1 MISLR
6 PYQLESIVH
15 LRHGFANKHQRQVLT
30 LPTGAGKTV
39 VFCEM
44 ARMAFEKGT
53 VTLILTDRTELFKQT
68 IKSLTRIGVSV
79 EEIGPNRTYIYEGA
93 TIYLGMVETLKRR
106 KMLNI
111 NPELIIIDESHKGNF
126 TSILERY
133 PKAKVIGATATPQG
147 NHFFKYYQN
156 IVQIIDVPD
165 LVAKGYL
172 VSCKAYQMVDDFS
185 DLQTKAGEFTDN
197 SLLAHYDK
205 PKLYSGVISWWKKYA
220 KGLKTICFN
229 VNIEHTIKTHQ
240 SFIAAG
246 ISSEY
251 VTSKTPKE
259 ERDRILAAFSAGHF
273 SVLNNCGILTTGY
286 DEPTIECVVMNRAT
300 KSLPLFLQCIGRGSR
315 TLKGVI
321 DNCTTDEE
329 RLSAIA
335 KSAKPSFIVLDFGM
349 NHDRHGMWNEPRL
362 WKLKQPREKQESA
375 APVKTCQNEECGC
388 LVPISAVKCSFCG
401 YEFPIKASSLA
412 EGVMVEVTP
421 KVPDNLKGR
430 HVSDLSISE
439 LFELEESKKYK
450 ASFIW
455 RVIRSMGKPA
465 IEEYAQKK
473 NYKSGWVKRQVDAMG
488 DSEFTDY
495 KLN

>member
-6 PYQLESIVH
+6 PYQSESIFH
-15 LRHGFANKHQRQVLT
+15 LRAGFAAKHQRQVLT

-79 EEIGPNRTYIYEGA
+79 EEISPNKTYIYEGA

-106 KMLNI
+106 KNLAI
-111 NPELIIIDESHKGNF
+111 EPELIIIDESHKGNF
-126 TSILERY
+126 TSILERF
-133 PKAKVIGATATPQG
+133 PKAKVIGATATPVG
-147 NHFFKYYQN
+147 KHFFEWYQN
-156 IVQIIDVPD
+156 IVQVIDVPD
-165 LVAKGYL
+165 LVASGYL
-172 VSCKAYQMVDDFS
+172 VKCKAYQMEDDFS
-185 DLQTKAGEFTDN
+185 DLQTKAGEFTDY

-205 PKLYSGVISWWKKYA
+205 PKLYDGVIDWWRKYA
-220 KGLKTICFN
+220 EGKKTICFN
-229 VNIEHTIKTHQ
+229 VNIEHTIKTHET
-240 SFIAAG
+240 FIAAG

-286 DEPTIECVVMNRAT
+286 DEPTIECVILNRAT

-321 DNCTTDEE
+321 DNCKTDDE

-335 KSAKPSFIVLDFGM
+335 ASAKPNFITLDFGM
-349 NHDRHGMWNEPRL
+349 NHDRLGMWNEPRL
-362 WKLKQPREKQESA
+362 WKLKEPREKQESA
-375 APVKTCQNEECGC
+375 APVKTCGNKECGC
-388 LVPISAVKCSFCG
+388 LVPISIMQCGFCG
-401 YEFPIKASSLA
+401 YIFPAKVA
-412 EGVMVEVTP
+412 ELKQGVMVEVTP
-421 KVPDNLKGR
+421 KVPDGLKGK
-430 HVSDLSISE
+430 HISDLSIDQ
-439 LFELEESKKYK
+439 LFELETSKAYK
-450 ASFIW
+450 STFIW
-455 RVIRSMGKPA
+455 RVIRSMGEDA
-465 IEEYAQKK
+465 IKTYAALKE
-473 NYKSGWVKRQVDAMG
+473 YKSGWIKRQIEDMG
-488 DSEFTDY
+488 NSEYTDY
-495 KLN
+495 RLT